1 MNRQDHLMEEHL
13 NCVHWVIHSFIH
25 VSPSVCG
32 LEYDDLYQEGCIALW
47 RTAETYDEQL
57 GAQFH
62 SYAISVI
69 RNYLLDYCRKI
80 QSRTAPVVSLEAG
93 DMEMAR
99 SGTAGWDGDSS
110 LFVEQVL
117 EYGKRTYSGVAKL
130 RLRFI
135 RKTHCQKDFMLWRGS
150 ARLGGVSG
158 VDFNI
163 LGNPAELVRKLKVN
177 TDIAVFVNLDMVY
190 QLNQNFAGQLLDVL
204 IFCKSYQRGM
214 LLVNAV

>member
-47 RTAETYDEQL
+47 RAAETYDEQL

-69 RNYLLDYCRKI
+69 RNHLLDYCRKI
-80 QSRTAPVVSLEAG
+80 QSRAAPVVSLEAG

-99 SGTAGWDGDSS
+99 SGTPGPPRS
-110 LFVEQVL
+110 
-117 EYGKRTYSGVAKL
+117 
-130 RLRFI
+130 
-135 RKTHCQKDFMLWRGS
+135 
-150 ARLGGVSG
+150 
-158 VDFNI
+158 
-163 LGNPAELVRKLKVN
+163 
-177 TDIAVFVNLDMVY
+177 
-190 QLNQNFAGQLLDVL
+190 
-204 IFCKSYQRGM
+204 
-214 LLVNAV
+214 

>member
-80 QSRTAPVVSLEAG
+80 QSRTAPAVSLEAG
-93 DMEMAR
+93 DMEMVR
-99 SGTAGWDGDSS
+99 SGMAGWDGDSS

-117 EYGKRTYSGVAKL
+117 EYGKRTYSGVA
-130 RLRFI
+130 
-135 RKTHCQKDFMLWRGS
+135 
-150 ARLGGVSG
+150 RLGVEALELKIAGYSG
-158 VDFNI
+158 
-163 LGNPAELVRKLKVN
+163 
-177 TDIAVFVNLDMVY
+177 TDIAKLYGVQPNHVGAWISRAAQKLKK
-190 QLNQNFAGQLLDVL
+190 DVL
-204 IFCKSYQRGM
+204 
-214 LLVNAV
+214 LVENGGTNP